1 VRGAAVLIE
10 RRVRG
15 GIVDG
20 SITVLFRQWRR
31 PQVVAGRRYRTT
43 AGILDM
49 HAVDL
54 ITPADI
60 SDADA
65 RAAGYPQ
72 AGEVLADLRGPA
84 DVPLYRLRFKRVD
97 GPDPRDVLAY
107 TDELTDADV
116 AELDRRLDRMDRHST
131 HGAWTRAVLAAIAA
145 RPGVRAAELAA
156 GFGREVFAFKNDVR
170 KLKALGLTLSLE
182 VGYKLAPRG
191 EEYLRRVGRGRL
203 GTSEDGNGP
212 HADDGRGSASAD
224 GRSPPSDDGRGP
236 ASEDGQR

>member
-1 VRGAAVLIE
+1 MLIE

-49 HAVDL
+49 LEVDL
-54 ITPADI
+54 ITPAEV

-65 RAAGYPQ
+65 KAAGYQCAP
-72 AGEVLADLRGPA
+72 EVVADLPA
-84 DVPLYRLRFKRVD
+84 AGDLPLYRLRFRRVD
-97 GPDPRDVLAY
+97 GPDPRDVLAN
-107 TDELTDADV
+107 TQVLSEADV

-131 HGAWTRAVLAAIAA
+131 HGPWTRAVLIAIER

-182 VGYKLAPRG
+182 VGYRLAPRG
-191 EEYLRRVGRGRL
+191 EAYLRRTNQTGL
-203 GTSEDGNGP
+203 
-212 HADDGRGSASAD
+212 DGRPD
-224 GRSPPSDDGRGP
+224 RPLR
-236 ASEDGQR
+236 

>member
-1 VRGAAVLIE
+1 VLIE

-49 HAVDL
+49 AEVDL
-54 ITPADI
+54 ITPAEV

-65 RAAGYPQ
+65 KAAGYECAQ
-72 AGEVLADLRGPA
+72 DVLADLPA
-84 DVPLYRLRFKRVD
+84 PGDLPLYRLRFRRVD
-97 GPDPRDVLAY
+97 GPDPRDVLAH
-107 TDELTDADV
+107 TEALSEADL

-131 HGAWTRAVLAAIAA
+131 HGPWTRAVLAAIER
-145 RPGVRAAELAA
+145 RPGVRAADLAA

-170 KLKALGLTLSLE
+170 KLKALGLTLSLD

-191 EEYLRRVGRGRL
+191 AAYLRRSARPRL
-203 GTSEDGNGP
+203 
-212 HADDGRGSASAD
+212 D
-224 GRSPPSDDGRGP
+224 GRSDHHRP
-236 ASEDGQR
+236 